1 MTTQDLS
8 STVADATQRLGG
20 VADGALVIFG
30 KYTAF
35 PHGSIQ
41 PQKLRP
47 GDVVLV
53 DAGCTVDGYTS
64 DITRTTVF
72 GKPTQ
77 RQRDVWE
84 IEKRAQSAALV
95 AAQVG

>member
-1 MTTQDLS
+1 MLPVSVT
-8 STVADATQRLGG
+8 R
-20 VADGALVIFG
+20 LVIFG

-41 PQKLRP
+41 PQKLRD
-47 GDVVLV
+47 GDVVLI
-53 DAGCTVDGYTS
+53 DAGCTVDGYAS

-77 RQRDVWE
+77 RMRDVWE
-84 IEKRAQSAALV
+84 IEKNVFSSYKPLKEKN
-95 AAQVG
+95 